1 MEMSKSIFK
10 KLLTLIDANRGKFN
24 YFEQNLESYF
34 AGHIAV
40 LNSGTA
46 AIHLGLI
53 L

>member
-1 MEMSKSIFK
+1 
-10 KLLTLIDANRGKFN
+10 LDCANRGKFN
-24 YFEQNLESYF
+24 YFEQNLESYLG

-53 L
+53 LLG